1 MRPITSVARSRCR
14 RAPQVPFG
22 PGVSRRSGVARR
34 GVSWIGILVVLGIA
48 TAIPVGAFYFVPW
61 GPKEKVG
68 PLTHKVERGV
78 FTFVVTEKG
87 EVESS
92 SNVEV
97 RCTVQSKSSGGT
109 AILEIIDEG
118 TYVNEGD
125 LLVRFDS
132 SGLEDEVNLQQITV
146 NSSEAAMVEAENVY
160 KAAQIALE
168 EYLQGTFKQEEQTL
182 QNEIFV
188 AEENLRRAED
198 YAQFSAKLAAKG
210 YVTDL
215 QLEGDR
221 FAVDRTRKELEI
233 AQNKLDILR
242 RLTKKK
248 MIGQF
253 ESDIHIAQAK
263 LASAKKIYELDVD
276 KLELIQS
283 QIEACTLYAPSSGQ
297 VVYANETSRRGDSE
311 FIVEEGAMI
320 RENQVVIKLPD
331 PKKMQVK
338 AKINESRIDHVRD
351 GQYVEIHFDAIPDS
365 KVDGVVTKVDEYPL
379 AGNWFS
385 SGVREYGTSVQI
397 LDPPANL
404 RPGMTAQVRIFV
416 EQQKDVIKVPV
427 QTVFEHG
434 DTHFCVVSK
443 NGQLE
448 ARELPHIGSTNDVFL
463 VVKEGLSDDERVL
476 MHPRDYMD
484 DVELPPLT
492 AVVRSEEIRDLP
504 DLADKPKRSAPGSE
518 EMAAT
523 TPQAP
528 VAGGPGGAPDPAQIA
543 SMMFQRFDKDG
554 DGKLSKEEMP
564 EQGRSNFDK
573 TDSNSDGFVD
583 QGELIAG
590 LNQRMQRQRSGE
602 GLGAGT

>member
-1 MRPITSVARSRCR
+1 MRPIASVARSFESCAPEVHLRSPLFKHRRGHR
-14 RAPQVPFG
+14 RAI
-22 PGVSRRSGVARR
+22 
-34 GVSWIGILVVLGIA
+34 SWVGALIALGLL
-48 TAIPVGAFYFVPW
+48 TAIPAGAYYFVPW
-61 GPKEKVG
+61 QSKETVG
-68 PLTHKVERGV
+68 PLTHLVERGV

-97 RCTVQSKSSGGT
+97 RCTVKSKSSAGT

-118 TYVNEGD
+118 TYVQEGD

-146 NSSEAAMVEAENVY
+146 NASEAAMIEAENVFE
-160 KAAQIALE
+160 AAKIALE

-182 QNEIFV
+182 ENEIFV

-210 YVTDL
+210 YVTEL

-221 FAVDRTRKELEI
+221 FAVERTQKELDI
-233 AQNKLDILR
+233 AKNKLDILR

-248 MIGQF
+248 MIGEL
-253 ESDIHIAQAK
+253 ESNIHIAEAK
-263 LASAKKIYELDVD
+263 LASAKKIHELDVD

-283 QIEACTLYAPSSGQ
+283 QIEACIIYAPSPGQ
-297 VVYANETSRRGDSE
+297 VVYANDTGRRGDSE
-311 FIVEEGAMI
+311 FIVEEGAVI

-331 PKKMQVK
+331 PKRMQVK

-351 GQYVEIHFDAIPDS
+351 GQYVEIRFDAIPDS
-365 KVDGVVTKVDEYPL
+365 KVDGYVTKVDEYPL
-379 AGNWFS
+379 PGNWFS
-385 SGVREYGTSVQI
+385 SGVREYGTAVQI
-397 LDPPANL
+397 ADPPSNL

-416 EQQKDVIKVPV
+416 EQLQDVIKVPV

-434 DTHFCVVSK
+434 DTHFCLVSK
-443 NGQLE
+443 GEGIE
-448 ARELPHIGSTNDVFL
+448 ARQLPHIGSTNDIFL
-463 VVKEGLSDDERVL
+463 VVKEGLESDERIL
-476 MHPRDYMD
+476 MHPREYLD
-484 DVELPPLT
+484 DVELPPLST
-492 AVVRSEEIRDLP
+492 VAVNEEIRELP
-504 DLADKPKRSAPGSE
+504 KLAEKPKGANAD
-518 EMAAT
+518 AA
-523 TPQAP
+523 
-528 VAGGPGGAPDPAQIA
+528 VAEAKPAQRTGGADPSQIA
-543 SMMFQRFDKDG
+543 GIMFQRYDKDG

-564 EQGRSNFDK
+564 EKGRSTFDK

-590 LNQRMQRQRSGE
+590 ISKRMQQANSGE

>member
-1 MRPITSVARSRCR
+1 MRPIASVARSCEFGAPEVRLQPSLIKRRPSDR
-14 RAPQVPFG
+14 RAI
-22 PGVSRRSGVARR
+22 
-34 GVSWIGILVVLGIA
+34 SWIGIVIGLVIL
-48 TAIPVGAFYFVPW
+48 TAVPAGVFYFVPW
-61 GPKEKVG
+61 QTKQTTG
-68 PLTHKVERGV
+68 PLTHLVERGV

-97 RCTVQSKSSGGT
+97 RCTVKSKSSGGT

-118 TYVNEGD
+118 TYVQEGD

-146 NSSEAAMVEAENVY
+146 NASEAAMIEAQNVY
-160 KAAQIALE
+160 EAAKIALE

-182 QNEIFV
+182 ENEIFV

-210 YVTDL
+210 YVTEL

-221 FAVDRTRKELEI
+221 FAVERTQKELDI

-248 MIGQF
+248 MIGEL
-253 ESDIHIAQAK
+253 ESNIHIAEAK
-263 LASAKKIYELDVD
+263 LASARKIHELDVD

-283 QIEACTLYAPSSGQ
+283 QIEACIIYAPSPGQ
-297 VVYANETSRRGDSE
+297 VVYANETGRRGDTE
-311 FIVEEGAMI
+311 FIVEEGAVI

-331 PKKMQVK
+331 PKRMQVK

-351 GQYVEIHFDAIPDS
+351 GQYVEIRFDAIPDT
-365 KVDGVVTKVDEYPL
+365 KVDGYVTKVDEYPL
-379 AGNWFS
+379 PGNWFS
-385 SGVREYGTSVQI
+385 SGVREYGTAVQI
-397 LDPPANL
+397 SDPPTNL

-416 EQQKDVIKVPV
+416 EQQEDVIKVPV

-434 DTHFCVVSK
+434 DTHFCLISS
-443 NGQLE
+443 GEQIE
-448 ARELPHIGSTNDVFL
+448 ARQLPHIGSTNDIFL
-463 VVKEGLSDDERVL
+463 VVKEGLESDERIL
-476 MHPRDYMD
+476 MHPREYID
-484 DVELPPLT
+484 DVDLPPLST
-492 AVVRSEEIRDLP
+492 VARNEEIRDLP
-504 DLADKPKRSAPGSE
+504 KLADKSKRPRPASKSEASEPG
-518 EMAAT
+518 AK
-523 TPQAP
+523 PQAP
-528 VAGGPGGAPDPAQIA
+528 GGRPDPAQIA
-543 SMMFQRFDKDG
+543 GMMFQRYDKDG

-573 TDSNSDGFVD
+573 TDGNSDGFVD
-583 QGELIAG
+583 QDELIAG
-590 LNQRMQRQRSGE
+590 LNKRLRQASSAQ